1 MQTWLK
7 QRRWDDYETKEWKEE
22 WGKQKKK
29 MEINIVTLLKK
40 SYPNTAI

>member
-1 MQTWLK
+1 MK
-7 QRRWDDYETKEWKEE
+7 QKNGRKSE
-22 WGKQKKK
+22 GNKKK